1 MNPHLLE
8 TTICVCVHVCVW
20 GRIKRGSMILYKQV
34 VIFRIPSPLR
44 IQSNLI
50 LKLVALLQIQE

>member
-1 MNPHLLE
+1 
-8 TTICVCVHVCVW
+8 
-20 GRIKRGSMILYKQV
+20 MILYKQV